1 MKINLAKIITGTF
14 FILLSL
20 AISKIILI
28 NNIDIITSIA
38 GYVFSF
44 VLSLF
49 IILIILNYIQIKHQ
63 KDLFNNI
70 NKTNKLANKRMF
82 YIYLKW
88 LEKYKKSYEILNI
101 KIPKSY
107 NKEYLYE
114 ILKSIDNN
122 TKYISYIYN
131 NCLVI
136 AIKKDLNLLNQL
148 KKDSKLSIKRQLHL
162 S

>member
-1 MKINLAKIITGTF
+1 MKINLAKIITGTL

-122 TKYISYIYN
+122 TKYISYIDN